1 MLSKLIIAVLA
12 GFAGFA
18 AGVYCH
24 EGQYGMMAAVLG
36 MFTAI
41 YMWVLE

>member
-1 MLSKLIIAVLA
+1 MPSKLVIAVL
-12 GFAGFA
+12 AGFA

-24 EGQYGMMAAVLG
+24 EGQYGMTVAVLS
-36 MFTAI
+36 MFIAI

>member
-12 GFAGFA
+12 GFA

-24 EGQYGMMAAVLG
+24 EGRYGMIVAVLS
-36 MFTAI
+36 MFIAI

>member
-1 MLSKLIIAVLA
+1 MLSKLIISIL
-12 GFAGFA
+12 AGFA

-24 EGQYGMMAAVLG
+24 QGQYGMMVTVLV
-36 MFTAI
+36 MFVAI

>member
-1 MLSKLIIAVLA
+1 MPSKLIIAVL
-12 GFAGFA
+12 AGFA

-24 EGQYGMMAAVLG
+24 EGQYSMMVAILG
-36 MFTAI
+36 MFIAI